1 MTNMTMVR
9 VTISFG
15 SARALSSGVRGMAR
29 ANPQSVRVVDNV
41 HEARARALTVGRCI
55 ELVAG

>member
-1 MTNMTMVR
+1 MTMVR

-41 HEARARALTVGRCI
+41 HEARARALTVVRCI